1 MKLRTQ
7 ILLLGCAGALSAA
20 LAGGVGLFGTQ
31 RVSVAVNHA
40 IESASALQ
48 ASQRAD
54 MMHDAI
60 RGDGQLALIGALEN
74 DPSRI
79 DAAAK
84 GLDEH
89 QKVIQE
95 ALDQIDKL
103 ALGAEASAA
112 LQSARPVVER
122 YVASARTV
130 IANAGRDIDA
140 ARQASVP
147 LQQAFEELE
156 VGLGAL
162 SELIEADAARA
173 AETATAATA
182 LATWVTLGGLLL
194 ASLSIMAGALLLARS
209 MTAPMDHAV
218 DVAVQIAQGDLGVA
232 VRTAGNDETRRL
244 LDSLSTMQI
253 SFGGIVREVKH
264 NAEEVATASTQI
276 AQGNNDLSQ
285 RTEQQASALQQTAA
299 TMEQLSAT
307 VRNNTDN
314 ARQANQLALGASH
327 VASQGGEVVG
337 QVVSTMR
344 GINDSSKKIADIIA
358 VIDGIAFQTN
368 ILALNAAVEA
378 ARAGEQGRGFA
389 VVASEV
395 RLLAQRSAD
404 AAREIKALIGGS
416 VDKVEAGTQQVH
428 VAGQAMTDIV
438 RHIEQVGELIRGL
451 ATAAAEQRS
460 GIGQVDAAVSQLDQ
474 VTQQNAALVEESA
487 AAAESLREQ
496 AHVLSGSVRRFRLQ
510 GDGVAG

>member
-60 RGDGQLALIGALEN
+60 RGDGQLALIGALEH

-112 LQSARPVVER
+112 LQTARPVVER

-218 DVAVQIAQGDLGVA
+218 DVAVQIAQGDLG
-232 VRTAGNDETRRL
+232 DETRRL

-395 RLLAQRSAD
+395 RNLAQRSAE
-404 AAREIKALIGGS
+404 AAREIKGLITAS
-416 VDKVEAGTQQVH
+416 VDQVEQGTRLVDS
-428 VAGQAMTDIV
+428 AGQTMDEIVAAIRRVTDIV
-438 RHIEQVGELIRGL
+438 GEISEASVEQSGGISQVGE
-451 ATAAAEQRS
+451 
-460 GIGQVDAAVSQLDQ
+460 AVSHMDHA
-474 VTQQNAALVEESA
+474 TQQNAALVEQSA
-487 AAAESLREQ
+487 AAAQTLQQQ
-496 AHVLSGSVRRFRLQ
+496 AQRLVEAVRVFR
-510 GDGVAG
+510 VA

>member
-20 LAGGVGLFGTQ
+20 LAGGVGLLGTQ
-31 RVSVAVNHA
+31 RVSLAVSHA
-40 IESASALQ
+40 IETGSALQ

-74 DPSRI
+74 DLARI

-89 QKVIQE
+89 QKVINE
-95 ALDQIDKL
+95 ALDQIEHIP
-103 ALGAEASAA
+103 LGAEASAA

-122 YVASARTV
+122 YVASAKAV
-130 IANAGRDIDA
+130 IGSAGKDIAA
-140 ARQASVP
+140 AREASVP
-147 LQQAFEELE
+147 LQHAFEELE
-156 VGLGAL
+156 IGLGAL

-173 AETATAATA
+173 AEMATAATA
-182 LATWVTLGGLLL
+182 TAAWVTLGALIA
-194 ASLSIMAGALLLARS
+194 ASLSIMAGALLLARH

-232 VRTAGNDETRRL
+232 VRPTGNDETRRL
-244 LDSLSTMQI
+244 LDALSTMQA
-253 SFGGIVREVKH
+253 SFGGIVREVKA
-264 NAEEVATASTQI
+264 NADEVATASTQI

-395 RLLAQRSAD
+395 RNLAQRSAD
-404 AAREIKALIGGS
+404 AAREIKGLITAS
-416 VDKVEAGTQQVH
+416 VGQVEQGTRLVDS
-428 VAGQAMTDIV
+428 AGQTMDEIVAAIRRVSDIV
-438 RHIEQVGELIRGL
+438 GEITEASIEQSGGISQVGE
-451 ATAAAEQRS
+451 
-460 GIGQVDAAVSQLDQ
+460 AVSHMDHA
-474 VTQQNAALVEESA
+474 TQQNAALVEQSA
-487 AAAESLREQ
+487 AAAQTLQQQ
-496 AHVLSGSVRRFRLQ
+496 AQRLVQAVGVFR
-510 GDGVAG
+510 VA